1 MGILLA
7 DFLEMFKNKELHL
20 KVLYISTAV
29 IVLLALIQNEQE
41 IFFYID
47 IVIMWIILF
56 IGSKIGYRTIC
67 IGTIILV
74 AFTNFIIANASD
86 QYVTKEEYNTYFSK
100 EKQEL
105 IDQVLEKEDKIVRSN
120 QLDDPLYTINK
131 YIVIIII
138 KRLSIHLHIM
148 QIIVIFMILCLNIHY
163 LIVIVL
169 LHHRQ
174 IIFCIRCLWEFNMLQ
189 RRERP
194 PSDIA
199 K

>member
-7 DFLEMFKNKELHL
+7 DFLEKFKNKELHL

-74 AFTNFIIANASD
+74 AFTNFIIADASD

-100 EKQEL
+100 EKHS
-105 IDQVLEKEDKIVRSN
+105 LEIYIYVILFFLTDKAC
-120 QLDDPLYTINK
+120 
-131 YIVIIII
+131 
-138 KRLSIHLHIM
+138 
-148 QIIVIFMILCLNIHY
+148 F
-163 LIVIVL
+163 
-169 LHHRQ
+169 
-174 IIFCIRCLWEFNMLQ
+174 
-189 RRERP
+189 
-194 PSDIA
+194 
-199 K
+199 